1 MAIVTFDHYKYTPEQ
16 ALGAVLV
23 RRATDIHHNGD
34 LTVTIEGVTQA
45 EADEALAIHLLE
57 SAKANKRSEINA
69 WRDAQES
76 GGFDYAGHRW
86 DSDAS
91 ARERI
96 ASVAQLCLVGLNPPT
111 GYWTDADNIDVPM
124 TAAEFV
130 SLYTAMLTAG
140 GAVHDRQ
147 RAMKADVDALSDVAA
162 VEAYIVGWSNG

>member
-1 MAIVTFDHYKYTPEQ
+1 MAIVTFDHYRYTPEQ
-16 ALGAVLV
+16 ALGSDLV
-23 RRATDIHHNGD
+23 GRATDIHHNGD

-45 EADEALAIHLLE
+45 EADEALAIHLVA
-57 SAKANKRSEINA
+57 SAKANKRDEINA

-76 GGFDYAGHRW
+76 GGFDHAGHNW

-96 ASVAQLCLVGLNPPT
+96 ASVAPLCLVGLNPPT

-130 SLYTAMLTAG
+130 ALYTAMLTAG
-140 GAVHDRQ
+140 GSVHDRQ
-147 RAMKADVDALSDVAA
+147 RAMKTEVDALSDVAE
-162 VEAYIVGWSNG
+162 VESYIVGLPNG